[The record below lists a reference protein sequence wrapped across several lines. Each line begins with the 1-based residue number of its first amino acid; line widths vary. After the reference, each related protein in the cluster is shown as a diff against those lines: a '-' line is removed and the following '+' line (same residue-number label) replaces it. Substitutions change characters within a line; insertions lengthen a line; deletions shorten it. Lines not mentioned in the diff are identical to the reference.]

1 MHSSKVFCF
10 HINKLPLVCYVW
22 QRRII
27 SSPHSICNDVILVKS
42 ESFNHYRQQRQQQR
56 IASSS
61 AQHTS
66 NNNNAKST
74 PPKHDWNRAV
84 SEAERIV
91 GYPTSFLSLRW
102 LLSDEIANVAL
113 HLRKLVG
120 STHPLLKTAKH
131 LLYNGKN
138 TMQAWGL
145 IVLLVSKAAG
155 HSPNIS
161 DMEQDKSAGV
171 LHTQRG
177 LAEITEMIRISHLV
191 HNSLVNLQ
199 KKKNSSIPEDSP
211 TFEDMTFGN
220 KIGLLTG
227 DYLLGHASY
236 ELANLRNQEVVEL
249 IASAIRDFSESEFIG
264 ERDQQ
269 NNPLPSKPET
279 NNISA
284 RNIGANNIDFD
295 ESDCARPL
303 NISKVMGI
311 PEKEWECRN
320 ILNAG
325 SLLGKSCKAT
335 LKLAGQSEEM
345 QRQAYLFGKHLSL
358 AWQACLDAEPFQA
371 TTLPMDCTFS
381 LVSAPVLFHLEYDP
395 NLYDEIE
402 KGKISIE
409 NVDYIK
415 IHKAILQG
423 PGLKKTKQLQRKHT
437 TAAMRVLENFPPTD
451 ARTALENIILA
462 MQDL

>member
-1 MHSSKVFCF
+1 MWKRVATETG
-10 HINKLPLVCYVW
+10 
-22 QRRII
+22 
-27 SSPHSICNDVILVKS
+27 SIWITKGKYQLRLR
-42 ESFNHYRQQRQQQR
+42 SFTPAATFTFPQQPSIRT
-56 IASSS
+56 STSTS
-61 AQHTS
+61 A
-66 NNNNAKST
+66 AKPT

-120 STHPLLKTAKH
+120 SNHPLLKTAKH

-145 IVLLVSKAAG
+145 IVLLISKAAG
-155 HSPNIS
+155 HAPSVP

-171 LHTQRG
+171 LHSQRA
-177 LAEITEMIRISHLV
+177 LAEVTEMIRISHLV

-199 KKKNSSIPEDSP
+199 PSSEAGKD
-211 TFEDMTFGN
+211 TATYEDMAFGN

-227 DYLLGHASY
+227 DYLLGHSSA

-249 IASAIRDFSESEFIG
+249 ISSAVRDFSESQFVG
-264 ERDQQ
+264 ERDEQ
-269 NNPLPSKPET
+269 NNPLPYKPGTEPPKT
-279 NNISA
+279 NGTATTES
-284 RNIGANNIDFD
+284 IDFD
-295 ESDCARPL
+295 VNDVMIPM
-303 NISKVMGI
+303 NISKVLGN

-325 SLLGKSCKAT
+325 SLLGKACQGA
-335 LKLAGQSEEM
+335 LKLAGQSEDM

-358 AWQACLDAEPFQA
+358 AWQACLDAEPFQSA
-371 TTLPMDCTFS
+371 TLPIDTTFS
-381 LVSAPVLFHLEYDP
+381 LVSAPVLYHLEYDP
-395 NLYDEIE
+395 SLYEEIE
-402 KGKISIE
+402 KGQVSVE
-409 NVDYIK
+409 NIDYAK
-415 IHKAILQG
+415 IHKAISAG
-423 PGLKKTKQLQRKHT
+423 PGLEKTKVLQRKHT
-437 TAAMRVLENFPPTD
+437 TAAMEVLEKFPPTD

>member
-1 MHSSKVFCF
+1 M
-10 HINKLPLVCYVW
+10 
-22 QRRII
+22 
-27 SSPHSICNDVILVKS
+27 KS
-42 ESFNHYRQQRQQQR
+42 ESFTSYRYQQQQKQQQR
-56 IASSS
+56 VASTS
-61 AQHTS
+61 AQQT
-66 NNNNAKST
+66 NNNSNTKST

-155 HSPNIS
+155 HSSSIS

-199 KKKNSSIPEDSP
+199 KGKNSSIEDSP
-211 TFEDMTFGN
+211 TFEDLTFGN

-236 ELANLRNQEVVEL
+236 ELANLRNQEVIEL
-249 IASAIRDFSESEFIG
+249 ISSAIRDFSESEFIG

-269 NNPLPSKPET
+269 NNPLPSKPVA

-284 RNIGANNIDFD
+284 ASAFTNNVDFD

-303 NISKVMGI
+303 NINKVMGI

-345 QRQAYLFGKHLSL
+345 QRQAFLFGKHLSL
-358 AWQACLDAEPFQA
+358 AWQASLDAEPFQSA
-371 TTLPMDCTFS
+371 TLPMDCTFS

-395 NLYDEIE
+395 SIYDEIE
-402 KGKISIE
+402 KGKISVE
-409 NVDYIK
+409 NVDYMK
-415 IHKAILQG
+415 IHKAVLQG
-423 PGLKKTKQLQRKHT
+423 PALEKTKELQRKHT
-437 TAAMRVLENFPPTD
+437 TAAMQVLENFPPTD